1 MTITEIPFLS
11 EHRVDKI
18 KKELGAPGLLN
29 AQFMRHT
36 HIYIYSHT
44 HELGAPGSLN
54 NLFLRACFALAI
66 I

>member
-18 KKELGAPGLLN
+18 KKELGAPG
-29 AQFMRHT
+29 
-36 HIYIYSHT
+36 
-44 HELGAPGSLN
+44 SLN